1 MDGRNPYRAALL
13 ILFSLILSLL
23 APGGTANSGVS
34 QAFTSV
40 PLGSG
45 CRLSSRGAQAR
56 RLLARKLRT
65 PLLAQQLQTEV
76 KDVAQKTLYDGL
88 TLTRLV
94 RIWRRKPLARWKS
107 EWALG
112 VCTYTI

>member
-1 MDGRNPYRAALL
+1 MNGRSPYRVALP

-23 APGGTANSGVS
+23 AHGGTANSGFS

-45 CRLSSRGAQAR
+45 CSHWSSRGAQAR
-56 RLLARKLRT
+56 RLWARKLCK
-65 PLLAQQLQTEV
+65 PLIAQQLQTEV
-76 KDVAQKTLYDGL
+76 KKVAQKTLYDGL

-94 RIWRRKPLARWKS
+94 RIWRRKPPWWKK

-112 VCTYTI
+112 VCTCTI